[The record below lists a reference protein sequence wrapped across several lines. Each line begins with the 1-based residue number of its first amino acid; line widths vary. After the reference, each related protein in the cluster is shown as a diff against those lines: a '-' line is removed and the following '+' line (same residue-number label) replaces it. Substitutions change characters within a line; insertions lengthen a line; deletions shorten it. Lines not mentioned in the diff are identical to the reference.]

1 MTRKK
6 MTIRRGDRV
15 VVLSGKDKGKKGK
28 VIQALPQQG
37 RVKVEGI
44 NIIKKH
50 AKPTQKIPQGGIRQM
65 EVPLPVSKVMF
76 LCPACHKPTRIAKK
90 RSAEGR
96 WVRCCKKCGEVVD
109 RG

>member
-6 MTIRRGDRV
+6 MEIRRGDRV

-37 RVKVEGI
+37 RVKVEGV

-50 AKPTQKIPQGGIRQM
+50 AKPTQKVPQGGIREM
-65 EVPLPVSKVMF
+65 EAPLSVSKVMF

-90 RSAEGR
+90 LSADGR
-96 WVRCCKKCGEVVD
+96 WVRSCKKCGEVVD

>member
-1 MTRKK
+1 MTKKK
-6 MTIRRGDRV
+6 MEIRRGDRV

-28 VIQALPQQG
+28 VIQALPQLG

-50 AKPTQKIPQGGIRQM
+50 AKPSQKIPQGGIREM
-65 EVPLPVSKVMF
+65 EAPLAVCKVML

-90 RSAEGR
+90 LSADGRQVRS
-96 WVRCCKKCGEVVD
+96 CKKCGEVVD

>member
-1 MTRKK
+1 MSRKK
-6 MTIRRGDRV
+6 MAIRRGDRV

-37 RVKVEGI
+37 RVKVEGV

-50 AKPTQKIPQGGIRQM
+50 AKPTQKIPQGGIREM
-65 EVPLPVSKVMF
+65 EAPLSVSKVMF

-90 RSAEGR
+90 LSADGRRVRS
-96 WVRCCKKCGEVVD
+96 CKNAGSCG
-109 RG
+109 